1 MPRST
6 LALLPFL
13 AACAELVIDG
23 GLGVSPGGS
32 QDVGFARDRIAAG
45 QIPDQEHFTAE
56 GLFSEHTLPLTGA
69 PCEAL
74 LCPRTATTVHHPY
87 EGDDAL
93 LVQLGF
99 GTEVTPDT
107 FERPPLDLVF
117 LIDVSCSMTGS
128 PLEHAKE
135 ALVAALDH
143 LGPADHAALVE
154 YGSQPVVRSRSQ
166 VMNEAGREEL
176 RAAVRGLQVGG
187 STDMESGMRTAY
199 AQLDAAR
206 GGQQRL
212 MIFADAQPNTGVTAQ
227 SAFVRLVREHAADG
241 VGLTFVGVGPALGT
255 ELADAIGKVRGGN
268 SVYVGSGGVDAA
280 FGADFDFLV
289 TPVAYDLEVALS
301 PRDDHPVGDRV
312 YGAPVDG
319 GEVRLGA
326 ATLFLSSQDGG
337 MAVTLQGVPD
347 GPAALG
353 TMAVSYLPVGSDE
366 RVEDEVAVRWEGG
379 DYHGDADDLGV
390 AKVDVLVHEYEAM
403 LAAAAACDGDRSFDA
418 AATQVDAAREVLA
431 SLAVDLSLPDLE
443 LEVELMAKLA
453 QNLREPAPQCL
464 GPDTWL
470 Y

>member
-13 AACAELVIDG
+13 AACGELVIDG

-74 LCPRTATTVHHPY
+74 LCPRTAATVHRPY
-87 EGDDAL
+87 EGDEAL

-99 GTEVTPDT
+99 GTDVTPET
-107 FERPPLDLVF
+107 FERPPLELVF

-135 ALVAALDH
+135 ALLAAADH

-154 YGSQPVVRSRSQ
+154 YGSQPVVRARS
-166 VMNEAGREEL
+166 MPMDDAGREHL
-176 RAAVRGLQVGG
+176 RDAVHALAVGG
-187 STDMESGMRTAY
+187 STDMEAGMRTAY
-199 AQLDAAR
+199 ELLDASR

-212 MIFADAQPNTGVTAQ
+212 MIFADAQPNSGVTEQ
-227 SAFVRLVREHAADG
+227 SAFVQLVRDHAADG

-268 SVYVGSGGVDAA
+268 SVYVGSGGVEAA
-280 FGADFDFLV
+280 FGDDFDYLV
-289 TPVAYDLEVALS
+289 TPVAYDLEVALT
-301 PRDDHPVGDRV
+301 PRDDHPVGQV

-353 TMAVSYLPVGSDE
+353 TMAVSYQPVGSDE

-390 AKVDVLVHEYEAM
+390 AKVDVLVHEYDAM
-403 LAAAAACDGDRSFDA
+403 VAAADACDGRRSFEDA
-418 AATQVDAAREVLA
+418 AAQVDAAREVLA

-443 LEVELMAKLA
+443 VEVELMAKLA

-464 GPDTWL
+464 DADTWL